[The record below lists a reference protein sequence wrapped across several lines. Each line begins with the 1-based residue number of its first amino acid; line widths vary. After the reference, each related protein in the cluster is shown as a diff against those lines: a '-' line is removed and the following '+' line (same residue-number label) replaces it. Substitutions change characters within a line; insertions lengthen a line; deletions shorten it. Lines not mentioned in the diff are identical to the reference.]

1 MKERVS
7 TYPGRVK
14 LIPVEG
20 QENIYDMER
29 ADSPIDEGTPL
40 NKATLL
46 TDETAALAGLGENA
60 VPDEVLSRIL
70 ARMMK
75 RVTVTLL
82 ASDWDGEESPFTQTV
97 SVSGVSE
104 DETEQGVFISPASA
118 SLDDWNLAQVLATEQ
133 RAGALVF
140 KSKERLAVDLT
151 VNVLIQGV
159 L

>member
-1 MKERVS
+1 M
-7 TYPGRVK
+7 T
-14 LIPVEG
+14 
-20 QENIYDMER
+20 
-29 ADSPIDEGTPL
+29 
-40 NKATLL
+40 ATLL
-46 TDETAALAGLGENA
+46 TDETAALAGLDENA

-97 SVSGVSE
+97 SVPGVSE

-140 KSKERLAVDLT
+140 KSKERLVVDLT